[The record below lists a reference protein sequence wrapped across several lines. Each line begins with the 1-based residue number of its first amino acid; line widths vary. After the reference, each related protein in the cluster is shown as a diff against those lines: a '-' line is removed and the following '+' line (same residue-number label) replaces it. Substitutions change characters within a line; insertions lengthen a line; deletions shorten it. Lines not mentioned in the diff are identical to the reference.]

1 MQRENPSFDPYNNKK
16 DQMRINEKL
25 AHDIVFKLQGA
36 LRMMSTTMVASII
49 MLYKKGITKAELK

>member
-1 MQRENPSFDPYNNKK
+1 MQKANPSLDPFNNKK
-16 DQMRINEKL
+16 DQMQINEKL

-49 MLYKKGITKAELK
+49 LLYRKGITKAELK